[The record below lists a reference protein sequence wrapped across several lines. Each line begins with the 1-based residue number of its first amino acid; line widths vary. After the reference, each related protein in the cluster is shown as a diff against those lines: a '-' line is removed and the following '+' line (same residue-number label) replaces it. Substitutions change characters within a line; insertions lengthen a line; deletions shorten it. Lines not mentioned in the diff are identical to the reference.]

1 MSTDPRLCPSCG
13 KVPGTPVVCQY
24 CCAAI
29 EPHRRITEKK
39 LAMVA
44 VGVSLIGVALL
55 VWASMVETPITPI
68 KELASEGAF
77 LHYRVKGEVIR
88 FSEFKTPYEN
98 SNIFNFWIDDGS
110 SDKSDEAVLKLKVEG
125 PVYAD
130 LKEAGK
136 VPQRG
141 DIIDVEGTLYAGEGF
156 RLLSLNTA
164 AMLKLEKKG
173 GK

>member
-1 MSTDPRLCPSCG
+1 MTSNPKLCPSCG
-13 KVPGTPVVCQY
+13 KEPGGLVVCQY

-39 LAMVA
+39 LASVA
-44 VGVSLIGVALL
+44 IGVAVLGVLLL
-55 VWASMVETPITPI
+55 VWAASVETPITPI
-68 KELASEGAF
+68 NELAKEGAF

-88 FSEFKTPYEN
+88 SSEFKTPYEK
-98 SNIFNFWIDDGS
+98 SNIHNFWIDDGS

-130 LKEAGK
+130 LKKAGK
-136 VPQRG
+136 VPERG

-164 AMLKLEKKG
+164 AMLNLEKQE